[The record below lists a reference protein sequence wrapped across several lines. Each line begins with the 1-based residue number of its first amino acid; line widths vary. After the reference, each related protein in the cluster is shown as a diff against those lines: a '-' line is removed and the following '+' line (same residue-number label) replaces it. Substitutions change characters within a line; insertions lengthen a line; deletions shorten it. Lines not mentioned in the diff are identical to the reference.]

1 MKELFKAFLKILLLI
16 ICFNFLQDQTNAL
29 IKNNPVDK
37 NLLHQFTHGL
47 KGRLIFAVQIVLK
60 KMISRRNIRVKV
72 MQTLYNV
79 NTLESEVKPGEPQ
92 KILQTH
98 FDQTRQLF
106 IHLTYFLTEVS
117 RYAETDAHQ
126 KAGKHLPSYEDLHVN
141 TKLAGNKILWKILED
156 ASFKDALIKLKLQQT
171 INKELVR
178 KTYLKL
184 AGTPEYKSYI
194 GKPGRDGKEEK
205 EILEFLLDKMMLAD
219 ENFISYMEENFTNW
233 EDDGEMVIQLLAN
246 FLQKPGSAD
255 FKEMISGEKKVFA
268 TNLLK
273 TAIEKSEYLQSLII
287 PKLKNWDPER
297 IALLDMILMKMGVA
311 EFLYFETIPPK
322 VTINEYIDLAKE
334 YSTPQSGQFVNGIL
348 DNIHK
353 ELVTQGKMQ
362 KVDYKKV

>member
-1 MKELFKAFLKILLLI
+1 
-16 ICFNFLQDQTNAL
+16 
-29 IKNNPVDK
+29 
-37 NLLHQFTHGL
+37 
-47 KGRLIFAVQIVLK
+47 
-60 KMISRRNIRVKV
+60 
-72 MQTLYNV
+72 
-79 NTLESEVKPGEPQ
+79 VKPGEPQ
-92 KILQTH
+92 KILQNH

-106 IHLTYFLTEVS
+106 VHLTYFLTEVC

-126 KAGKHLPSYEDLHVN
+126 KAGKHLPTYEDLHVN
-141 TKLAGNKILWKILED
+141 TKLSGNKVLWKILD
-156 ASFKDALIKLKLQQT
+156 DSSFKDALAKLKPQQT
-171 INKELVR
+171 INKDLVR

-184 AGTPEYKSYI
+184 AETPEYKSYI
-194 GKPGRDGKEEK
+194 NKQTRDNKEEK
-205 EILEFLLDKMMLAD
+205 EILELILDKIMLAE
-219 ENFISYMEENFTNW
+219 ENFTSYMEESFTNW

-246 FLQKPGSAD
+246 LLQKPGSAD
-255 FKEMISGEKKVFA
+255 FKEMIGGEKKDFA
-268 TNLLK
+268 FNLLK
-273 TAIEKSEYLQSLII
+273 TVLEKSEHLQSLII

-297 IALLDMILMKMGVA
+297 IALLDMILMKMGVS